1 MRESKILVTC
11 AKGITPFLKEELR
24 ALGFPIL
31 SEMIAGVLTQ
41 GSLDDTMKLNLHLR
55 TGQRVLYFLNSFKTD
70 TPEELYEKITRMP
83 WEDHLTEKSYFAVT
97 SAVRTASI
105 TDTRF
110 ANLKCKDAIVDRFQ
124 RRLGRRPDS
133 GPKRDQA
140 VIFLHWQDED
150 CSVYL
155 DTSGE
160 PLAKRGYRKIP
171 LGAPMQET
179 LAAAVVQAT
188 GWNGKSHFINPM
200 CGSGT
205 LAIEAALLALNKA
218 AGLLRSNYG
227 FMHLKWYNA
236 FAWNAFRKAAREA
249 GRKTLDCKIIATDN
263 DQKAIQSARQNAL
276 TAGVDRLI
284 EFKVCDFTE
293 TPLPEGNGLVI
304 MNPNYGERMGEAAEL
319 ESTYKA
325 LGDFFKQKCQGYTGY
340 VFTGNS
346 ELAKRI
352 GLKTKRRIPFFNGEI
367 ECRLLEFEVYEGS
380 KERALDATALKE

>member
-11 AKGITPFLKEELR
+11 AKGIAPLLKEELH
-24 ALGFPIL
+24 ALGFPIHA
-31 SEMIAGVLTQ
+31 EMVAGVLSSGT
-41 GSLDDTMKLNLHLR
+41 LDDTMKLNLHLR
-55 TGQRVLYFLNSFKTD
+55 TAQRVLYFLKSFKVE

-83 WEDHLTEKSYFAVT
+83 WEEHLTEQSYFAVT
-97 SAVRTASI
+97 SAVHTPSI
-105 TDTRF
+105 KDTRF

-133 GPKRDQA
+133 GPKRDAA
-140 VIFLHWQDED
+140 VIYVHWQESD

-171 LGAPMQET
+171 EGAPMQET
-179 LAAAVVQAT
+179 LAAAVIQAT

-236 FAWNAFRKAAREA
+236 FAWNALRKAAREA
-249 GRKTLDCKIIATDN
+249 SRKTLECKIIATDI
-263 DQKAIQSARQNAL
+263 DEKVIRSAKQNAL

-293 TPLPEGNGLVI
+293 TPLPEGNGLVL
-304 MNPNYGERMGEAAEL
+304 MNPGYGERLGEISDL
-319 ESTYKA
+319 ENTYKGI
-325 LGDFFKQKCQGYTGY
+325 GDYFKQKCQGKTGY
-340 VFTGNS
+340 VFTGNA

-367 ECRLLEFEVYEGS
+367 ECRLLEFELYEGAAP
-380 KERALDATALKE
+380 KPAP